1 MSMVKEILIA
11 GFGGQGIMLMGHL
24 LAYGAI
30 YEGLEVTFFPS
41 YGPEMRG
48 GTANCTVVISDRR
61 IGSPIRNTFT
71 AVMAMNK
78 ASLEKFEN
86 RVNAGGVL
94 IYNETLIDTPP
105 ARQDIM
111 TIAIPA
117 NKIATDLGNPQVAN
131 MVAVGG
137 LVIAEGIIS
146 LNSLAKGLRRELPK
160 HRHNLIP
167 LNERAIKR
175 GMDVVQKSIKGKRC

>member
-1 MSMVKEILIA
+1 MINEILIA
-11 GFGGQGIMLMGHL
+11 GFGGQGIMLMGKL

-30 YEGLEVTFFPS
+30 HEGLEVTFYPS

-61 IGSPIRNTFT
+61 IGSPIRNNFTF
-71 AVMAMNK
+71 VMAMNQ
-78 ASLEKFEN
+78 ASLEKFED

-94 IYNETLIDTPP
+94 VYNETLIKTPP
-105 ARQDIM
+105 TRKDVM

-117 NKIATDLGNPQVAN
+117 NKIATELGNLQVAN

-137 LVIAEGIIS
+137 VAALLGVIS
-146 LNSLAKGLRRELPK
+146 LNSLVKGLTRELPK
-160 HRHNLIP
+160 HRHHLIA
-167 LNERAIKR
+167 LNEEALKK
-175 GMDVVQKSIKGKRC
+175 GMEMVQESMKGKQR